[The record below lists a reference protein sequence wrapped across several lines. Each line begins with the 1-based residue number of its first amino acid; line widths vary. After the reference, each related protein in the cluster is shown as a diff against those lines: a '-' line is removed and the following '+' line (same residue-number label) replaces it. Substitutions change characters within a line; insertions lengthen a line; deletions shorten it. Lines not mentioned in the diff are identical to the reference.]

1 MKNMTVQEFAMQT
14 ASNEPVPGGGSIS
27 ALAGSLAAALT
38 EMVAGL
44 TIGKKKYA
52 EVEEEMKSAI
62 EPMHEICEH
71 LLDDIKRDSESF
83 DLYMQAL
90 TLPKETE
97 EEKAARQEAMQ
108 NGLKAAV
115 AVPLSVAKRAYEI
128 MPYAEVMVT
137 KGNKTAVTDA
147 LVATMMAR
155 TAVLGALFN
164 VKINLESIKDEAF
177 VAETTKEVEVLEKKA
192 IEHEQKI
199 LAQAGVSKSVVE

>member
-1 MKNMTVQEFAMQT
+1 MKNMTIEQFAMQT

-27 ALAGSLAAALT
+27 APAGALAAALT

-52 EVEEEMKSAI
+52 EAEEEMKAAV
-62 EPMHEICEH
+62 EPMHNICQQ
-71 LLDDIKRDSESF
+71 LLVDIERDSQSF

-90 TLPKETE
+90 GLPKETE
-97 EEKAARQEAMQ
+97 EEKAARTEAMQ

-115 AVPLSVAKRAYEI
+115 AVPLSVAKASYEVL
-128 MPYAEVMVT
+128 PYAELMVA

-164 VKINLESIKDEAF
+164 VKINLLSIKDQEF
-177 VAETTKEVEVLEKKA
+177 VQATSKEVEALEKKA

-199 LAQAGVSKSVVE
+199 LAMAEVSQSVVK

>member
-1 MKNMTVQEFAMQT
+1 MKNMTIEQFAMQT

-27 ALAGSLAAALT
+27 ALAGALAAALT

-52 EVEEEMKSAI
+52 GAEEEMKAAI
-62 EPMHEICEH
+62 GPMHDICQQ
-71 LLDDIKRDSESF
+71 LLVDIERDSQSF

-90 TLPKETE
+90 SLPKETE
-97 EEKAARQEAMQ
+97 EEKAARTEAMQ

-115 AVPLSVAKRAYEI
+115 AVPLSVAKASYEVL
-128 MPYAEVMVT
+128 PYAELMVE

-164 VKINLESIKDEAF
+164 VKINLLSIKDQEF
-177 VAETTKEVEVLEKKA
+177 VQATSQEVGALEKKA
-192 IEHEQKI
+192 IEHERKI
-199 LAQAGVSKSVVE
+199 LAMAEVSQSVVK

>member
-1 MKNMTVQEFAMQT
+1 M
-14 ASNEPVPGGGSIS
+14 
-27 ALAGSLAAALT
+27 T

-44 TIGKKKYA
+44 TTGKKKYA
-52 EVEEEMKSAI
+52 EAEEEMKAAV
-62 EPMHEICEH
+62 EPMHNICQQ
-71 LLDDIKRDSESF
+71 LLVDIERDSQSF

-90 TLPKETE
+90 GLPKETE
-97 EEKAARQEAMQ
+97 EEKAARTEAMQ

-115 AVPLSVAKRAYEI
+115 AVPLSVAKASYEVL
-128 MPYAEVMVT
+128 PYAELMVA

-164 VKINLESIKDEAF
+164 VKINLLSIKDQEF
-177 VAETTKEVEVLEKKA
+177 VQATSKEVEALEKKA

-199 LAQAGVSKSVVE
+199 LAMAEVSQSVVK